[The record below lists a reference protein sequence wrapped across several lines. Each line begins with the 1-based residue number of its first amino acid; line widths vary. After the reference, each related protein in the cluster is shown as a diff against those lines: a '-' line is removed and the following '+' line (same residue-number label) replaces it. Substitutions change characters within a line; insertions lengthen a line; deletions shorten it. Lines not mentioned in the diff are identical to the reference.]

1 MTNQRFTLH
10 INWYNYEKTE
20 GEAELKDNGQPI
32 LISEDVEDMRRLKEL
47 LNELND
53 ENKQLKFQLK
63 ECREHKLFSRR
74 QIEQENKEL
83 KHYNEAYADEIV
95 NIKHTIKTMMKNER
109 TEIGKN
115 TLKQL
120 WEAIQ

>member
-32 LISEDVEDMRRLKEL
+32 HISEDVEDMRRLKDL

-53 ENKQLKFQLK
+53 NDEQL
-63 ECREHKLFSRR
+63 R
-74 QIEQENKEL
+74 QTIK
-83 KHYNEAYADEIV
+83 EAYQ
-95 NIKHTIKTMMKNER
+95 NER
-109 TEIGKN
+109 TSIGQSV
-115 TLKQL
+115 LKQL
-120 WEAIQ
+120 MEAIQ